1 MPLFWFNFVY
11 AGMTARF
18 YCIENRRKYKNF
30 GDFIFINKKRMGI
43 GESIG
48 IKVKAKAQCQKG
60 KGTISSNEDKNNNIS
75 SKVKE

>member
-1 MPLFWFNFVY
+1 M
-11 AGMTARF
+11 AARF

-30 GDFIFINKKRMGI
+30 GEFIIINKKRVGY

-48 IKVKAKAQCQKG
+48 IKVKAKARCQKG

-75 SKVKE
+75 LKVKD